1 MKVFLSWSGE
11 HSHKIAVVLRDWLPS
26 VIQSI
31 EPYVSSED
39 IDKGARWSTDIAKE
53 LESSGYGILCVT
65 RDNVDAPWLNFEAG
79 ALSKSVDKGRVSPFL
94 FAIKRSEVK
103 SGPILQFQSTIAER
117 EDVLKLLHSI
127 NAASQ
132 QGALDEGRL
141 NTVFEVWWPQL
152 EKKLR
157 ELEQAMPVAP
167 ATTNAPAPATQA
179 AEPSEIL
186 EEVLELVRQQ
196 NRVLNDPTT
205 LLPPGYLESILGPVR
220 ERMEGHPV
228 FEDLAERW
236 VAIQEQINRA
246 REKDQPPSESI
257 FRAIDRLAG
266 PMEYILEHYSRFPG
280 VRRRRR
286 LAIPDAP
293 EVK

>member
-1 MKVFLSWSGE
+1 LKVFLSWSGE
-11 HSHKIAVVLRDWLPS
+11 HSHKVAVVLRDWLPS
-26 VIQSI
+26 VIQSV

-103 SGPILQFQSTIAER
+103 AGPILQFQSTIAER

-132 QGALDEGRL
+132 QGALEETRL

-152 EKKLR
+152 EKKLN
-157 ELEQAMPVAP
+157 ELERTIPAAP
-167 ATTNAPAPATQA
+167 AAASAPASQA

-205 LLPPGYLESILGPVR
+205 LLPSVYLESILGPIR
-220 ERMEGHPV
+220 DRLDGHPV
-228 FEDLAERW
+228 FEDLSERW
-236 VAIQEQINRA
+236 VAVREQINRA
-246 REKDQPPSESI
+246 REKDQPPSEAI
-257 FRAIDRLAG
+257 FRAIDRLSG
-266 PMEYILEHYSRFPG
+266 PMEYLLEHYSRFPG
-280 VRRRRR
+280 ARRRRR
-286 LAIPDAP
+286 LALPDPP
-293 EVK
+293 ETN

>member
-1 MKVFLSWSGE
+1 M
-11 HSHKIAVVLRDWLPS
+11 AVVLRDWLPS
-26 VIQSI
+26 VIQSV

-103 SGPILQFQSTIAER
+103 AGPILQFQSTIAER

-127 NAASQ
+127 NASSQ
-132 QGALDEGRL
+132 QGALDEARL

-152 EKKLR
+152 EKRLR
-157 ELEQAMPVAP
+157 ELEQALPAAP
-167 ATTNAPAPATQA
+167 SALAALTPAAQA

-228 FEDLAERW
+228 FEDLNERW
-236 VAIQEQINRA
+236 IAVQEQINRA
-246 REKDQPPSESI
+246 REKDQPPSEAI
-257 FRAIDRLAG
+257 FRAIDRLSG
-266 PMEYILEHYSRFPG
+266 PMEYVLERYSRFPG
-280 VRRRRR
+280 ARRRRR
-286 LAIPDAP
+286 LALPDPP
-293 EVK
+293 EAK

>member
-11 HSHKIAVVLRDWLPS
+11 HSHKVATILRDWLPS

-65 RDNVDAPWLNFEAG
+65 RDNVESPWLNFEAG
-79 ALSKSVDKGRVSPFL
+79 ALSKSVEKGRVSPFL
-94 FAIKRSEVK
+94 FSIKRSEVK
-103 SGPILQFQSTIAER
+103 TGPILQFQSTIAER
-117 EDVLKLLHSI
+117 EDVRKLLHSI
-127 NAASQ
+127 NSATP
-132 QGALDEGRL
+132 QGALEEIRL

-152 EKKLR
+152 EKQLQD
-157 ELEQAMPVAP
+157 LEKTFPAAPTTPSSAP
-167 ATTNAPAPATQA
+167 ANS
-179 AEPSEIL
+179 EPSEIL

-196 NRVLNDPTT
+196 HRVLNDPTA
-205 LLPPGYLESILGPVR
+205 LLPPGYLESILGSSK

-236 VAIQEQINRA
+236 IALREQVNRA
-246 REKDQPPSESI
+246 HAKDQSPSDGI
-257 FRAIDRLAG
+257 FRAIHRLEG
-266 PMEYILEHYSRFPG
+266 PMDFILERFSPG
-280 VRRRRR
+280 LPTRKRRRN
-286 LAIPDAP
+286 LLTDTPD
-293 EVK
+293 VG